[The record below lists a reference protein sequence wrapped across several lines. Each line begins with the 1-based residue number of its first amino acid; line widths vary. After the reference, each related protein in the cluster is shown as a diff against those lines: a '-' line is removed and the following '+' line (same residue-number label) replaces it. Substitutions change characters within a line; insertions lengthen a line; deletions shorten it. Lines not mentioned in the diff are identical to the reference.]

1 MLQNWKA
8 HIFRPAYYPPLHHG
22 AHSLLPSIS
31 FAPTDFTH
39 YYTSRPTPPQAHILL
54 NAFTAAF
61 RINETVSVPKKCAV
75 WLLDRYGSL
84 PTWACIVTLFP
95 IFCCCKSCNAHYAQ
109 GIFLVVTQHS
119 QNFCLKYGIEDA
131 GMKKL
136 AFLISFSVRKWQ

>member
-61 RINETVSVPKKCAV
+61 RINETVSLPKNVQFGCWTDMEV
-75 WLLDRYGSL
+75 
-84 PTWACIVTLFP
+84 FP
-95 IFCCCKSCNAHYAQ
+95 H
-109 GIFLVVTQHS
+109 G
-119 QNFCLKYGIEDA
+119 
-131 GMKKL
+131 L
-136 AFLISFSVRKWQ
+136 AL